1 LFSLNLFLKWEAAFL
16 RILRLFK
23 KFRDSGMPIKVGR
36 HTAGHG
42 HSEMDAE
49 ISADQCMRVRI
60 KFMNYWIYE
69 NMNITYAPRAPSR
82 SHCRQNYLRQTKTED
97 NRTGRTYSYA
107 EKNRRRGEG
116 VVVWAWSWA
125 CVCWNMHRISLRHSF
140 ARRFH
145 TLPKGNYDCHN
156 IIFQLFCIVCIKVL
170 IFLLMTGVC
179 SVNLRNVRNTF

>member
-1 LFSLNLFLKWEAAFL
+1 LFSLNLFLKWVAAFL

-69 NMNITYAPRAPSR
+69 NMNITYAPRPPSR
-82 SHCRQNYLRQTKTED
+82 SHRRQNYLRQTKTED

-107 EKNRRRGEG
+107 EKNRRGGGGLVG
-116 VVVWAWSWA
+116 VVVGVRVLKYAQNFIKTFVRSTFSYPAKRQLW
-125 CVCWNMHRISLRHSF
+125 
-140 ARRFH
+140 
-145 TLPKGNYDCHN
+145 LP
-156 IIFQLFCIVCIKVL
+156 
-170 IFLLMTGVC
+170 
-179 SVNLRNVRNTF
+179 